1 MTEGSSGSLSAILQI
16 GIPDGMPG
24 KVNPGVLP
32 VEDPGYHGKGNHGM
46 NAVGGSKVTAATL
59 GRRQTLQ
66 WRPGRI
72 CRS

>member
-32 VEDPGYHGKGNHGM
+32 VEDPGCHGKGNHGM
-46 NAVGGSKVTAATL
+46 NAVGASKVNPPPL
-59 GRRQTLQ
+59 
-66 WRPGRI
+66 
-72 CRS
+72 RSMCSTFALDLPRVQ